1 MRPHANNEI
10 EAKKNKN
17 KTDDWL
23 DLQKNC
29 VERMRALM
37 QL

>member
-10 EAKKNKN
+10 EVKKNKN